1 MKNNCIEFR
10 RKRKSVKLVVIL
22 SMDFT
27 TPTAIIRL
35 FVSWIIRWI
44 LKRFE
49 CIHAHI
55 IPLINHNICRKNL
68 VNARDVMD
76 ILREIF

>member
-1 MKNNCIEFR
+1 MDVITRSWDNFTAREIII
-10 RKRKSVKLVVIL
+10 RKRKSVKLVAIL

-35 FVSWIIRWI
+35 FVSWIIR
-44 LKRFE
+44 
-49 CIHAHI
+49 
-55 IPLINHNICRKNL
+55 KNL

>member
-1 MKNNCIEFR
+1 MDVITRSWDNFTAREIII

-35 FVSWIIRWI
+35 FVSWIIR
-44 LKRFE
+44 
-49 CIHAHI
+49 
-55 IPLINHNICRKNL
+55 KNL